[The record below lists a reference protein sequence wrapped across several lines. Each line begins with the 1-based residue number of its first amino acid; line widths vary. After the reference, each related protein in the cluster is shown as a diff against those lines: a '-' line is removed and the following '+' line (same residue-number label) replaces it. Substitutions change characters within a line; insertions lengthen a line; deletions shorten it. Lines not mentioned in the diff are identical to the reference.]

1 MEFLE
6 QDIASA
12 LRLIGSALLVAG
24 TTWYLFA
31 RKNSGSTKSGFTF
44 KRSNSGTATLDLFAL
59 DLTRAAQEG
68 RIDPVVGRDEE
79 IARVTQV
86 LTRRTKNNVVLMGS
100 PGVGKT
106 AIVEGLAMKIV
117 TGDVPPVLA
126 GKRVLSLQIA
136 ELLAGT
142 KYRGEFEERIKH
154 LVEELRQ
161 AERTIILFIDEIHT
175 VMQTRGADG
184 SVNLSDILKPA
195 LARGDL
201 QLIGAT
207 TEKEYRQYIQPEESW
222 DRRFQPVLVNEPT
235 VTEAIKILHGVKKN
249 YETFHKVTFTDEAL
263 AAAVRLSAEYIK
275 GRRLPDKAID
285 VIDEAAAMINVQNG
299 NHDHAAA
306 LLHGAGAK
314 AASNVDLDESAKIQ
328 SLKEEL
334 VELQGKESETTSE
347 KELRQLRRDIVSLVK
362 EIETE
367 EKKERVSAGWPTV
380 TIDHVKEV
388 VADWVGVKIKDIH

>member
-1 MEFLE
+1 MQFLP
-6 QDIASA
+6 QDLPGV
-12 LRLIGSALLVAG
+12 LRLVGSIFLIAG

-31 RKNSGSTKSGFTF
+31 RRQETSGSKFSFG
-44 KRSNSGTATLDLFAL
+44 RSNSPTPTLDLYAL
-59 DLTRAAQEG
+59 DLSRAAQEG
-68 RIDPVVGRDEE
+68 RIDPVVGRDIE

-86 LTRRTKNNVVLMGS
+86 LTRRTKNNVILMGP

-106 AIVEGLAMKIV
+106 AIVEGLALKIV
-117 TGDVPPVLA
+117 TGDVPSVLI
-126 GKRVLSLQIA
+126 GKRLLSLQIA

-154 LVEELRQ
+154 LVEELR
-161 AERTIILFIDEIHT
+161 ASERTVILFIDEIHT
-175 VMQTRGADG
+175 VMQTRGAEG

-222 DRRFQPVLVNEPT
+222 DRRFQPVLVDEPS
-235 VTEAIKILHGVKKN
+235 VKESIKILHGVKKN
-249 YETFHKVTFTDEAL
+249 YETFHRVTFTDDAL
-263 AAAVRLSAEYIK
+263 NAAVRLSAEYIK

-306 LLHGAGAK
+306 LLHGAGARAATDNEIESPKLEKLK
-314 AASNVDLDESAKIQ
+314 AKLADLQ
-328 SLKEEL
+328 N
-334 VELQGKESETTSE
+334 QETTVTDE
-347 KELRQLRRDIVSLVK
+347 KTLRGLRREIVSVVK
-362 EIETE
+362 SIETQ
-367 EKKERVSAGWPTV
+367 EKKERTSAGWPTV
-380 TIDHVKEV
+380 TADHVKEV
-388 VADWVGVKIKDIH
+388 VADWIGVKLKDIH

>member
-1 MEFLE
+1 MQFLP
-6 QDIASA
+6 QDLPSV
-12 LRLIGSALLVAG
+12 LRLVGSIFLITG

-31 RKNSGSTKSGFTF
+31 RRQETSGGKFSFG
-44 KRSNSGTATLDLFAL
+44 RSNSPTPTLDLYAL
-59 DLTRAAQEG
+59 DLSRAAQEG
-68 RIDPVVGRDEE
+68 RIDPVVGRDTE

-86 LTRRTKNNVVLMGS
+86 LTRRTKNNVILMGP

-106 AIVEGLAMKIV
+106 AIVEGLALKIV
-117 TGDVPPVLA
+117 TGDVPSVLI
-126 GKRVLSLQIA
+126 GKRLLSLQIA

-154 LVEELRQ
+154 LVEELR
-161 AERTIILFIDEIHT
+161 ASERTVILFIDEIHT
-175 VMQTRGADG
+175 VMQTRGAEG

-222 DRRFQPVLVNEPT
+222 DRRFQPVLVDEPS
-235 VTEAIKILHGVKKN
+235 VKESIKILHGVKKN
-249 YETFHKVTFTDEAL
+249 YETFHRVTFTDDAL
-263 AAAVRLSAEYIK
+263 NAAVRLSAEYIK

-306 LLHGAGAK
+306 LLHGAGARAATDNEIESPKLEKLK
-314 AASNVDLDESAKIQ
+314 AKLADLQ
-328 SLKEEL
+328 N
-334 VELQGKESETTSE
+334 QETTVTDE
-347 KELRQLRRDIVSLVK
+347 KTLRGLRREIVSVVK
-362 EIETE
+362 SIETQ
-367 EKKERVSAGWPTV
+367 EKKERTSAGWPTV
-380 TIDHVKEV
+380 TADHVKEV
-388 VADWVGVKIKDIH
+388 VADWVGVKLKDIH

>member
-1 MEFLE
+1 MELLP
-6 QDIASA
+6 QDLAGS
-12 LRLIGSALLVAG
+12 LRWVGSALLIAG

-31 RKNSGSTKSGFTF
+31 RRNEGGGSKFSVG
-44 KRSNSGTATLDLFAL
+44 RSNSVTPTLDLFAL
-59 DLTRAAQEG
+59 DLTQAAKEG

-86 LTRRTKNNVVLMGS
+86 LTRRTKNNVILMGP

-106 AIVEGLAMKIV
+106 AIVEGLALKIV
-117 TGDVPPVLA
+117 TGDVPPILA
-126 GKRVLSLQIA
+126 GKRLLSLQIA

-161 AERTIILFIDEIHT
+161 SDRTVILFIDEIHT
-175 VMQTRGADG
+175 VMQTRGAEG
-184 SVNLSDILKPA
+184 SVHWSDILKPA

-207 TEKEYRQYIQPEESW
+207 TEKEYQQYIQPEESW
-222 DRRFQPVLVNEPT
+222 DRRFQPVLVDEPT
-235 VTEAIKILHGVKKN
+235 VNESIKILHGVKKN
-249 YETFHKVTFTDEAL
+249 YETFHRVTFTDDAL
-263 AAAVRLSAEYIK
+263 SAAVRLSAEYIK

-306 LLHGAGAK
+306 LLHGAGAR
-314 AASNVDLDESAKIQ
+314 AAAKNGPDESVEVEKLKAK
-328 SLKEEL
+328 LAK
-334 VELQGKESETTSE
+334 LQDDEDKTTDE
-347 KELRQLRRDIVSLVK
+347 KSLRQLRREIVSVVK
-362 EIETE
+362 LIETQ
-367 EKKERVSAGWPTV
+367 EKKERASAGWPTV
-380 TIDHVKEV
+380 TVDHVKEV

>member
-1 MEFLE
+1 MELLP
-6 QDIASA
+6 QDLAGA
-12 LRLIGSALLVAG
+12 LRWLGSALLIGG

-31 RKNSGSTKSGFTF
+31 RKNEASSGSSFSIGRS
-44 KRSNSGTATLDLFAL
+44 RSNTTTLDLFAL
-59 DLTRAAQEG
+59 DLTLAAQEG
-68 RIDPVVGRDEE
+68 RIDPVVGRDTE

-86 LTRRTKNNVVLMGS
+86 LTRRTKNNVILLGS

-154 LVEELRQ
+154 LVEELRL
-161 AERTIILFIDEIHT
+161 ANRTIILFIDEIHT
-175 VMQTRGADG
+175 VMQTRGAEG

-207 TEKEYRQYIQPEESW
+207 TEKEYQQYIQPEESW
-222 DRRFQPVLVNEPT
+222 DRRFQPVLVDEPSVNES
-235 VTEAIKILHGVKKN
+235 IKILHGVKKN

-306 LLHGAGAK
+306 LLHGAGANV
-314 AASNVDLDESAKIQ
+314 AARNGVEESAAVAN
-328 SLKEEL
+328 LKTEL
-334 VELQGKESETTSE
+334 AELKAQESQTTSE
-347 KELRQLRRDIVSLVK
+347 KELRQLRREIVSLVK
-362 EIETE
+362 SIESR
-367 EKKERVSAGWPTV
+367 EKKERLSAGWPVVTV
-380 TIDHVKEV
+380 DHVKEV
-388 VADWVGVKIKDIH
+388 VADWVGMKVKEVH

>member
-1 MEFLE
+1 MQFLP
-6 QDIASA
+6 QDLPGV
-12 LRLIGSALLVAG
+12 LRLVGSIFLIAG

-31 RKNSGSTKSGFTF
+31 RRQETSGSKFSFG
-44 KRSNSGTATLDLFAL
+44 RSNSPTPTLDLYAL
-59 DLTRAAQEG
+59 DLSRAAQEG
-68 RIDPVVGRDEE
+68 RIDPVVGRDIE

-86 LTRRTKNNVVLMGS
+86 LTRRTKNNVILMGP

-106 AIVEGLAMKIV
+106 AIVEGLALKIV
-117 TGDVPPVLA
+117 TGDVPSVLV
-126 GKRVLSLQIA
+126 GKRLLSLQIA

-154 LVEELRQ
+154 LVEELR
-161 AERTIILFIDEIHT
+161 ASERTVILFIDEIHT
-175 VMQTRGADG
+175 VMQTRGAEG

-222 DRRFQPVLVNEPT
+222 DRRFQPVLVDEPS
-235 VTEAIKILHGVKKN
+235 VKESIKILHGVKKN
-249 YETFHKVTFTDEAL
+249 YETFHRVTFTDDAL
-263 AAAVRLSAEYIK
+263 NAAVRLSAEYIK

-306 LLHGAGAK
+306 LLHGAGARAATDNEIESPKLEKLK
-314 AASNVDLDESAKIQ
+314 AKLADLQ
-328 SLKEEL
+328 N
-334 VELQGKESETTSE
+334 QETTVTDE
-347 KELRQLRRDIVSLVK
+347 KTLRGLRREIVSVVK
-362 EIETE
+362 SIETQ
-367 EKKERVSAGWPTV
+367 EKKERTSAGWPTV
-380 TIDHVKEV
+380 TADHVKEV
-388 VADWVGVKIKDIH
+388 VADWIGVKLKDIH

>member
-1 MEFLE
+1 MELLP
-6 QDIASA
+6 QDLAGA
-12 LRLIGSALLVAG
+12 LRWLGSALLIGG

-31 RKNSGSTKSGFTF
+31 RKNEQSSGGGFSIGRS
-44 KRSNSGTATLDLFAL
+44 RSNTATLDSFAL
-59 DLTRAAQEG
+59 DLTLAAQEG
-68 RIDPVVGRDEE
+68 RIDPVVGRDAE

-86 LTRRTKNNVVLMGS
+86 LTRRTKNNVILLGS

-154 LVEELRQ
+154 LIEELRQ
-161 AERTIILFIDEIHT
+161 ANRTIILFIDEIHT
-175 VMQTRGADG
+175 VMQTRGAEG

-207 TEKEYRQYIQPEESW
+207 TEKEYQQYIQPEESW
-222 DRRFQPVLVNEPT
+222 DRRFQPVLVDEPSVNES
-235 VTEAIKILHGVKKN
+235 IKILHGVKKN

-306 LLHGAGAK
+306 LLHEAGANV
-314 AASNVDLDESAKIQ
+314 AARNGVDESAVVIK
-328 SLKEEL
+328 LKAEL
-334 VELQGKESETTSE
+334 AELKTQESQTTSE
-347 KELRQLRRDIVSLVK
+347 KELRQLRREIVSMVK
-362 EIETE
+362 SIESR
-367 EKKERVSAGWPTV
+367 EKKERLSAGWPVVTV
-380 TIDHVKEV
+380 DHVKEV
-388 VADWVGVKIKDIH
+388 VADWVGMKIKEIH